1 MILIVGAA
9 SILAGVL
16 YTGGPRPYGYEG
28 LGELFVF
35 LFFGLV
41 AVNGSYYV
49 QLERLDWLPFGL
61 SLAVG
66 LPRHGD
72 PGRQQRARP
81 RHRPAGRKADPR
93 GAAGPA
99 ANPQPLRPADRGR
112 VRRGAGHAAGDR
124 RAAWGLLTLLAAP
137 LVRGPSRAVLTRTD
151 GPSLNGALAGTGALL
166 AAFSVLLS
174 AGLLI
179 AA

>member
-1 MILIVGAA
+1 M
-9 SILAGVL
+9 L

-66 LPRHGD
+66 LPG
-72 PGRQQRARP
+72 RP
-81 RHRPAGRKADPR
+81 RSWSSTTCATSTP
-93 GAAGPA
+93 
-99 ANPQPLRPADRGR
+99 
-112 VRRGAGHAAGDR
+112 
-124 RAAWGLLTLLAAP
+124 TAAP
-137 LVRGPSRAVLTRTD
+137 ES
-151 GPSLNGALAGTGALL
+151 
-166 AAFSVLLS
+166 
-174 AGLLI
+174 
-179 AA
+179 